1 MLLAHECKTHS
12 TSHFGY
18 SQESLMQVT
27 PAGFAQMTHMLSGL
41 SHGKLLVILEGGL
54 VVYP

>member
-1 MLLAHECKTHS
+1 MNAKFILLLIFVTFSYKNHLS
-12 TSHFGY
+12 
-18 SQESLMQVT
+18 QVT

-54 VVYP
+54 VV